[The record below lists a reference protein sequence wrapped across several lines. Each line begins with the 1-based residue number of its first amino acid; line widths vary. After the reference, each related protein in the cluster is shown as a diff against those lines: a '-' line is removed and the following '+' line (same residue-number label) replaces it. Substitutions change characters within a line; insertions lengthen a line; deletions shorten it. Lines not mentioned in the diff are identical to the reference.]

1 MQRILWYTILMISK
15 YIVAGGVVLGVLG
28 ASSAAAAPPQTVSY
42 SGTKVTTA
50 VPGKAFTL
58 KFQVKNTSSDA
69 YSGVKV
75 TFHVPEGLKHTSVSP
90 GGATLY
96 DDIVAWDIPSVAGQS
111 FYPSFTFTVNKD
123 VAIDKKLSLWVEVT
137 GSGMEATSKN
147 FSITAVKAAA
157 KTASLL
163 TSADISS
170 VFQEVYGR
178 APASSEK
185 TYWLGR
191 RTDKPGRIA
200 LTGAM
205 AYHKANNI
213 TH

>member
-1 MQRILWYTILMISK
+1 MISK
-15 YIVAGGVVLGVLG
+15 YIVVGGVVLGVLV

-90 GGATLY
+90 GGASIY
-96 DDIVAWDIPSVAGQS
+96 DDIVSWDIPSVAGQS
-111 FYPSFTFTVNKD
+111 FYPAFTFSIDKS
-123 VAIDKKLSLWVEVT
+123 VAIGKKMSLWVEVT
-137 GSGMEATSKN
+137 GSGMETTSQN
-147 FSITAVKAAA
+147 FSVTAVKSTAT
-157 KTASLL
+157 KTTSTLS
-163 TSADISS
+163 SADVKSL
-170 VFQEVYGR
+170 FQEVYGR
-178 APASSEK
+178 APAVSEL

-191 RTDKPGRIA
+191 RTDKPSRTA
-200 LTGAM
+200 LLGAM
-205 AYHKANNI
+205 AYHKDKNI
-213 TH
+213 QH